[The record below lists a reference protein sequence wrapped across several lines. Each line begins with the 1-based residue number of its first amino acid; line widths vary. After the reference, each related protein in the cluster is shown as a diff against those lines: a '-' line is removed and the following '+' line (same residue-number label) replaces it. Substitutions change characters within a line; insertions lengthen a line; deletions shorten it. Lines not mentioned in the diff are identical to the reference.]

1 MGLFGRLGR
10 RGERSAR
17 GGGSTD
23 RAQRRE
29 EIEEARRHL
38 EDFVRTRVGVEAY
51 IEPPTTFIPPT
62 VLLIATTGEWTR
74 RRVRDPALVRGL
86 AEDLRVP
93 VYDVQLVGYP
103 QRMRDWNE
111 KVKRGAA
118 GPPAATDGA
127 TRPEDLPPWGS
138 PPAG

>member
-1 MGLFGRLGR
+1 MGLFGRR
-10 RGERSAR
+10 EKRTPR
-17 GGGSTD
+17 GGGGEPTAKA
-23 RAQRRE
+23 RRRE
-29 EIEEARRHL
+29 ESEEARRHL

-74 RRVRDPALVRGL
+74 RRVGDPSLIRGL
-86 AEDLRVP
+86 AEGLRVP

-111 KVKRGAA
+111 RVKQAA
-118 GPPAATDGA
+118 APREPVRDK
-127 TRPEDLPPWGS
+127 DVPPWGT
-138 PPAG
+138 PPPQ